1 MRAIVIRSLP
11 MSSRRRFLFSAAA
24 SLTALAAARRHLFPF
39 ARATPVSSSYG
50 VMHTDAEWHKLLT
63 PDQYAV
69 LRGGDTERP
78 YSSPLNSE
86 HRSGIFS
93 CAGCTLNLFS
103 SRTKFE
109 SHTGWPSFWEPLPRA
124 VSTKQDWTLGM
135 DRTEVHCSRCGG
147 HLGHVFDDGP
157 PPTGDRYC
165 MNGLAMTFRPGAA
178 R

>member
-1 MRAIVIRSLP
+1 MIIRSLP

-24 SLTALAAARRHLFPF
+24 GLTALAAARRHFLPS
-39 ARATPVSSSYG
+39 AMATSASGPYP

-69 LRGGDTERP
+69 LRGADTEQP

-86 HRSGIFS
+86 HRAGILA
-93 CAGCTLNLFS
+93 CAGCAQSLFS
-103 SRTKFE
+103 SRTKFD
-109 SHTGWPSFWEPLPRA
+109 SHTGWPSFWAPLPRA
-124 VSTKQDWTLGM
+124 VATRRDWSLGM
-135 DRTEVHCSRCGG
+135 ERDEVHCSRCGG

-157 PPTGDRYC
+157 PPTGQRYC
-165 MNGLAMTFRPGAA
+165 MNGLAMTFKPGAT